1 MSTMIDNII
10 EIMNV
15 LPIEDQELLYC
26 MAKKLIKA
34 WDPDFTKLTP
44 LEANELNQIIEDDD
58 FVSENDIDW
67 N

>member
-1 MSTMIDNII
+1 MIADTI

-44 LEANELNQIIEDDD
+44 LEANELNQIIVDDD

>member
-1 MSTMIDNII
+1 MSTMIADTI

-44 LEANELNQIIEDDD
+44 LEANELNQIIVDDD